1 MSKYILTGKVKNSH
15 ISVNPTFFT
24 ENYIMTLPFTNKNLI
39 SEVLNGQKGD
49 YKITDKLGYGGFG
62 ETYLAEEV
70 NNPDQKWVIKRLK
83 PNQNKQRLGR
93 YELMKIKELFQKEA
107 KNLDKLNHRQI
118 PKLKEFFHDH
128 QKLAFI
134 IKQEF
139 YLVQEYIEGHDLRD
153 ELIPSKRLDYQQV
166 WQILYDILEVLAFVH
181 SKGLI
186 HRDIKPENIRRRE
199 KDGKLFLLDFGSV
212 KDMTEDKRRKSSIF
226 SYTEAYTPMEQKSG
240 FPTFTIDVYAVGM
253 IGIEA
258 LTGIHPD
265 VRSQR
270 YITIDDDTDKFIWRE
285 YAGEINE
292 ELKKLADIID
302 VMVHPHWEKR
312 YNNAT
317 KALEALEKIRPPHN
331 VIRIPNYANIP
342 DIITEP
348 VNSPQEIVAI
358 IAKPVNSPQEIVAN
372 IINTV
377 LTLPEFYTIDITAD
391 TKIINN
397 NQDIVNQNIFLK
409 PILVVAGVLTSV
421 ACVGIGFSLISSL
434 KTTQKKPEIQKIQKT
449 QIPEIQPDISKEELT
464 KTYNHQEADK
474 KFTIKY
480 SDQWIAE
487 EIKEQSEKVK
497 FKRKDKS
504 QTDNCPVE
512 ILVSVD
518 DLGEALLLEE
528 HKQNVLKKNQND
540 GLSHLERENEKVRLD
555 NTDNAYQIRW
565 NRKENG
571 CTFKILERGTLALK
585 NAYYI
590 TYQAPV
596 GENDKFWPVVEKMID
611 SFHIEEGK

>member
-1 MSKYILTGKVKNSH
+1 
-15 ISVNPTFFT
+15 
-24 ENYIMTLPFTNKNLI
+24 MTLPFTNKNLI
-39 SEVLNGQKGD
+39 GQVLKGQKGD
-49 YKITDKLGYGGFG
+49 YKITDKLGHGGFG

-93 YELMKIKELFQKEA
+93 YELRKIKELFQKEA

-118 PKLKEFFHDH
+118 PKLKDFFHDN

-134 IKQEF
+134 VKQEF

-153 ELIPSKRLDYQQV
+153 ELIPSKRLEYQKV
-166 WQILYDILEVLAFVH
+166 WQILYDILEILAVVH
-181 SKGLI
+181 GKGLI

-240 FPTFTIDVYAVGM
+240 FPSFSIDVYAVGM

-312 YNNAT
+312 YNSAT
-317 KALEALEKIRPPHN
+317 EALEALEKIRPPHN

-342 DIITEP
+342 DIITKP

-391 TKIINN
+391 TKIIKN
-397 NQDIVNQNIFLK
+397 NQDIVNQNIFPK
-409 PILVVAGVLTSV
+409 PILVFAGVLTSV
-421 ACVGIGFSLISSL
+421 AVIGITF
-434 KTTQKKPEIQKIQKT
+434 KKI
-449 QIPEIQPDISKEELT
+449 IPPPCCIPEELT
-464 KTYNHQEADK
+464 KTYNHQELDK
-474 KFTIKY
+474 NFTIKY
-480 SDQWIAE
+480 SDQWIYRE
-487 EIKEQSEKVK
+487 ETPGESAKVK
-497 FKRKDKS
+497 FTRKDKS
-504 QTDNCPVE
+504 KTDNCPVE

-518 DLGEALLLEE
+518 DLGKALLLEE
-528 HKQNVLKKNQND
+528 RKKEILTNIQKDNSNTLD
-540 GLSHLERENEKVRLD
+540 RADEKVVLD
-555 NTDNAYQIRW
+555 NTNDTYQIRW
-565 NRKENG
+565 TRQENG

-585 NAYYI
+585 KAYYI

-596 GENDKFWPVVEKMID
+596 GENEKFWTVVEKMID
-611 SFHIEEGK
+611 SFHIQ